1 MHGLRFSDEVVG
13 DRAEHVGPR
22 PANVCLPTSQKNSA
36 AHNRKCCDRGLGSAE
51 KLGRLS
57 WRPLKSLAADRR
69 RRLNACNTHT
79 EFGIDQNNTRTQSRY
94 AAFWERHMGD
104 PQRRLTLTKQ
114 SCLGIARQPM
124 KVSNQFNAHA
134 QHGDALDRSRIGHV
148 FIGFRRAAADFAAA
162 RWREAPRR
170 SNTSDLRFSF
180 SAADRSHRSD

>member
-1 MHGLRFSDEVVG
+1 
-13 DRAEHVGPR
+13 
-22 PANVCLPTSQKNSA
+22 
-36 AHNRKCCDRGLGSAE
+36 
-51 KLGRLS
+51 
-57 WRPLKSLAADRR
+57 
-69 RRLNACNTHT
+69 
-79 EFGIDQNNTRTQSRY
+79 
-94 AAFWERHMGD
+94 MGD

-170 SNTSDLRFSF
+170 SNTSDLRFLIF
-180 SAADRSHRSD
+180 SRRSKSPIRLERRRILRLPGWSASGARNQRKPGGSPTQPFLRTVIPAPNTRPSMMAALHKRTTCSNPHSPQVLPKQTRDRNARVDAAPE